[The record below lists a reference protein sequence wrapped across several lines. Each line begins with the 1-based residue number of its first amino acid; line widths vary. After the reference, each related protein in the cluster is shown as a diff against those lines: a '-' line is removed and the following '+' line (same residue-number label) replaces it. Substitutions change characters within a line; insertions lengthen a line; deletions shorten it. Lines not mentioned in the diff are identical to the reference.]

1 MEAVVFSGAVIS
13 LVVALLAAVV
23 SFGSSQNASAAAMA
37 WHVYLIAMGL
47 FVVNSVVAILDLGL
61 ADDIRTFF
69 ARGSRGDSER

>member
-1 MEAVVFSGAVIS
+1 MFSGAVIS

-23 SFGSSQNASAAAMA
+23 SFGGLQNASAAATA

-61 ADDIRTFF
+61 ADDIRAFL
-69 ARGSRGDSER
+69 ARGSRGNSER